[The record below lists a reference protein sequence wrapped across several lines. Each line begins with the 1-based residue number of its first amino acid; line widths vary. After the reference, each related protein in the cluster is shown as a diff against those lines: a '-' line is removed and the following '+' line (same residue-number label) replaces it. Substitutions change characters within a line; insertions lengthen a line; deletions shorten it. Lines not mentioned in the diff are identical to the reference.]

1 MSAAQIYEKGNNDM
15 ARTIIPRNSIGQ
27 YTGHVPVDIQNKCHE
42 LAAELFAAFP
52 DVDIWDIENI
62 ASRAFAHE
70 ASMTLL
76 REMGSKSKEE
86 S

>member
-1 MSAAQIYEKGNNDM
+1 M
-15 ARTIIPRNSIGQ
+15 ARTIIPRNAIGQ

-62 ASRAFAHE
+62 ASRAFAYE

-76 REMGSKSKEE
+76 RECETPKKIEV
-86 S
+86 